1 MFSFVLTKFQFLNT
15 LCSFIIPQP
24 IHATFLSDGRMNNSR
39 GGKGIGATMY
49 KEFWKACR
57 EVLLPSSA
65 VEERRGSDIIY
76 ASAAHSIP
84 NLVKLATDILK
95 QKVDSNVLDKLP
107 PIPSVQW
114 VRLQFLPNH
123 DYSKVAAQWTG
134 RLQAKRAVQTRT
146 LRKEHMDQHFVN
158 AMVRRMQVY
167 VLLYVVIHS
176 HFMLSFHIIHHCR
189 QNTTY
194 SGWCS

>member
-1 MFSFVLTKFQFLNT
+1 
-15 LCSFIIPQP
+15 
-24 IHATFLSDGRMNNSR
+24 MNNSR
-39 GGKGIGATMY
+39 GGKGIGSTMY
-49 KEFWKACR
+49 DEFWKACR

-84 NLVKLATDILK
+84 NLIKLATDILN
-95 QKVDSNVLDKLP
+95 QKVDSNVLDKVP

-114 VRLQFLPNH
+114 VRLQFLPNQA
-123 DYSKVAAQWTG
+123 YSKVAEQWTG